1 MVYFNMSQDTFFE
14 TKSTI
19 NCRGKIINL
28 STPLV
33 MGIVNLGPD
42 SFFDGGK
49 YTTRWEVLKRADKLL
64 SDGADI
70 LDLGAATTR
79 PGASLV
85 DTQTERKRL
94 MPALELVVKEFPNAI
109 ISIDTYNSVIAREAI
124 ERGAHIINDISAGE
138 FDPLMFAT
146 IAHLQVPYI
155 IMHIK
160 GVPENM
166 QIDPSYEDL
175 VREITLYFAEKI
187 SRLRELGVHDI
198 IIDPGFGFG
207 KNVEDNYKLLNKLDY
222 FKIFE
227 LPILAGFSRKSM
239 INRVIKTDPSR
250 ALNGTTVLNTIALE
264 KGASILRVH
273 DAREA
278 WEAIRIV
285 EMLQKSN
292 D

>member
-1 MVYFNMSQDTFFE
+1 MDSFFE

-33 MGIVNLGPD
+33 MGVVNLGPD
-42 SFFDGGK
+42 SFYDGGK
-49 YTTRWEVLKRADKLL
+49 YITKWDVMKRVEKLL
-64 SDGADI
+64 SEGAAI

-79 PGASLV
+79 PGAQLV
-85 DTQTERKRL
+85 DAATERKRL
-94 MPALELVVKEFPNAI
+94 MPALDVVVKEFPEAI

-124 ERGAHIINDISAGE
+124 EKGAHIINDISAGT
-138 FDPLMFAT
+138 FDPLMFPT

-160 GVPENM
+160 GTPENM
-166 QIDPSYEDL
+166 QVNPVYDDL
-175 VREITLYFAEKI
+175 IREITLYFAEKV
-187 SRLRELGVHDI
+187 SQLRALGVHDL

-207 KNVEDNYKLLNKLDY
+207 KTVEDNYRLLNKLDY

-227 LPILAGFSRKSM
+227 LPILAGISRKSM
-239 INRVIKTDPSR
+239 VNRVLKTDPAK
-250 ALNGTTVLNTIALE
+250 ALNGTTILNTIALQ

-278 WEAIRIV
+278 LEAVKIV
-285 EMLQKSN
+285 EMLQKYN
-292 D
+292 N